1 MLEYFAA
8 GWDAE
13 STVKAVGL
21 KRAPK
26 RAVYLKRSKVVR
38 PRPPRTKKDNFV
50 LTAYVK
56 INGKEAFTL
65 FNSGCTTEACSPDFA
80 RVAGIEVF
88 PIESEIVLQLGTAGS
103 RSKINHGMMARVDY
117 DDIHS
122 DEYMDIVNLDRF
134 DMIIGTKFIRKHK
147 ISLDFEYDT
156 IRVSGVPA
164 TMLTEKQEVSEVER
178 RNAVRYRWM
187 ELSIDIMSGVPE
199 KMPPLRAVNHRIPL
213 IDENLVYN
221 YHLPRCP
228 DAMKSQLLEK
238 ISRYTRAGWWEAV
251 QTNQAAPMLCIP
263 K

>member
-1 MLEYFAA
+1 
-8 GWDAE
+8 
-13 STVKAVGL
+13 
-21 KRAPK
+21 
-26 RAVYLKRSKVVR
+26 
-38 PRPPRTKKDNFV
+38 
-50 LTAYVK
+50 
-56 INGKEAFTL
+56 L
-65 FNSGCTTEACSPDFA
+65 FDSGCTTEACSPDFA

-122 DEYMDIVNLDRF
+122 DEYMDNVNLDRF
-134 DMIIGTKFIRKHK
+134 DMIIGTKFMRKHK
-147 ISLDFEYDT
+147 ISLDFEHDT

-164 TMLTEKQEVSEVER
+164 TTLTEKQEREIKDGKITYTEEDILR
-178 RNAVRYRWM
+178 LRDRWM
-187 ELSIDIMSGVPE
+187 ELSIDIMLGVPE

-238 ISRYTRAGWWEAV
+238 ISRYTRAG
-251 QTNQAAPMLCIP
+251 
-263 K
+263 